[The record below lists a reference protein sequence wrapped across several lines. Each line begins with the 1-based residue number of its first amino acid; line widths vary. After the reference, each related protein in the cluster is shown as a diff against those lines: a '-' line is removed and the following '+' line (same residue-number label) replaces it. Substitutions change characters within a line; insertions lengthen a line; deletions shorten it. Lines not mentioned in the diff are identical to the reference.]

1 MDNPDH
7 VKILRVQRTCLK
19 GITKI
24 PQQLEVTIE
33 PAEPVDLAEP
43 VELAEPA
50 GPSSDS
56 STMQNGGLRLCM
68 RINGEDVPLG
78 SFNLRNLG
86 PHGLTLGKFHY
97 RFSVDKDGVTGPRQ
111 TESD

>member
-1 MDNPDH
+1 MDNPDY
-7 VKILRVQRTCLK
+7 VKILLVQRTCLK

-24 PQQLEVTIE
+24 PQQLEVAIE
-33 PAEPVDLAEP
+33 PAEPV
-43 VELAEPA
+43 ELAKPA

-97 RFSVDKDGVTGPRQ
+97 RFSVDKDGATGSRQ